1 MTHQVYELIIYSTEQ
16 GKEPFSEWL
25 DNLEF
30 VDATRVDTRLERIVK
45 GNFGEYKHLFEDV
58 YELKFKNHSGF
69 RIYYGLDGNKIILLL
84 NAGNKSTQRRDI
96 QKAKIYWNKYKER
109 KNEKI

>member
-1 MTHQVYELIIYSTEQ
+1 MTRIE
-16 GKEPFSEWL
+16 
-25 DNLEF
+25 
-30 VDATRVDTRLERIVK
+30 ARLERITK
-45 GNFGEYKHLFEDV
+45 GNLGEYKHLFDTV

-96 QKAKIYWNKYKER
+96 QKAKIYWNDYINKKER
-109 KNEKI
+109 KNDKI

>member
-1 MTHQVYELIIYSTEQ
+1 MTYQIYELIIYSTEQ
-16 GKEPFSEWL
+16 KKEPFSEWL
-25 DNLEF
+25 DSLELIEQ
-30 VDATRVDTRLERIVK
+30 ARIETRLNRVIK
-45 GNFGEYKHLFEDV
+45 GNLGIYKHLFDEV

-96 QKAKIYWNKYKER
+96 QKAKIYWNNYKER
-109 KNEKI
+109 KK